1 MTHYLN
7 GFVPDVECP
16 RCNGNG
22 WLPRRWG
29 FNSRVQLTEEN
40 CPDCCGHGWRP
51 MTQDEID
58 DAAEQQAD
66 DSMSEPPMSMD
77 EQHRAAWA
85 QKQEL
90 RR

>member
-7 GFVPDVECP
+7 GYVPDIECP
-16 RCNGNG
+16 ACNGNG

-29 FNSRVQLTEEN
+29 FNSRVQLTEED
-40 CPDCCGHGWRP
+40 CPECLGHGYRP

-58 DAAEQQAD
+58 DAAEQQAERD
-66 DSMSEPPMSMD
+66 MSEPPVTMD